1 MPPAT
6 LEVSELSA
14 GYGGAPAI
22 AHASLILCGGQLLGL
37 IGPNGAGKSTLL
49 RAIAGL
55 IPALSGTVHVG
66 GHPIRTAREHALAQ
80 LGFAVD
86 PAELPGVL
94 TGRQYLQMVASV
106 RGCAPDD
113 WPEPDLD
120 QVLGFSP
127 WLDTVLARCSLGTR
141 AKLSVAAAFLGAP
154 PLLVLDESL
163 NGLDPVSSWRLRQVL
178 ARMVRS
184 GRHAAILSTHQIEL
198 LGSLCTDVAYVEE
211 GRIAHRWTRPELD
224 AAGPG
229 GVEAMVMEAVAAAA
243 MAC

>member
-1 MPPAT
+1 MYPAI
-6 LEVSELSA
+6 LEVSDLSA
-14 GYGGAPAI
+14 GYGGRPAI
-22 AHASLILCGGQLLGL
+22 TCASLTLHGGQLLGL

-49 RAIAGL
+49 RAVAGL
-55 IPALSGTVHVG
+55 IPALSGEVRIGT
-66 GHPIRTAREHALAQ
+66 HPIATARERALVQ

-106 RGCAPDD
+106 RGCAEYD

-120 QVLGFSP
+120 QELGFTP
-127 WLDTVLARCSLGTR
+127 WLDTLLGQCSLGTR

-163 NGLDPVSSWRLRQVL
+163 NGLDPISSWRLRQIL
-178 ARMVRS
+178 ARMVQT

-198 LGSLCTDVAYVEE
+198 LGSLCTDVVYVDE
-211 GRIAHRWTRPELD
+211 GRLAHCWSRDALD

-229 GVEAMVMEAVAAAA
+229 GVEAMVIATVAAAA
-243 MAC
+243 SS

>member
-1 MPPAT
+1 MQPAI

-14 GYGGAPAI
+14 GYGGRPAI
-22 AHASLILCGGQLLGL
+22 AGASLTLHGGQLLGL

-49 RAIAGL
+49 RAVAGL
-55 IPALSGTVHVG
+55 IPAWSGEVRIG
-66 GHPIRTAREHALAQ
+66 GHSIGTARERALAR

-86 PAELPGVL
+86 PAELPDVL
-94 TGRQYLQMVASV
+94 TSRQYLQMVASV

-120 QVLGFSP
+120 QTLGFVP
-127 WLDTVLARCSLGTR
+127 WLDTVLGQCSLGTR
-141 AKLSVAAAFLGAP
+141 AKVSVAAALLGAP

-184 GRHAAILSTHQIEL
+184 GRHAAILSTHQVEL
-198 LGSLCTDVAYVEE
+198 LGSLCTDVVYADE
-211 GRIAHRWTRPELD
+211 GRIAHRWTRAALD

-229 GVEAMVMEAVAAAA
+229 GVEAMVMAAVSAAAA
-243 MAC
+243 AR

>member
-1 MPPAT
+1 MHPAL
-6 LEVSELSA
+6 LEVSDLSA
-14 GYGGAPAI
+14 GYGGRPAI
-22 AHASLILCGGQLLGL
+22 VQASLTLRGGQLLGL

-55 IPALSGTVHVG
+55 ISVLSGEVRIG
-66 GHPIRTAREHALAQ
+66 GHPIGTAREHALAEF
-80 LGFAVD
+80 GFAVD
-86 PAELPGVL
+86 PAELPGLL

-106 RGCAPDD
+106 RGCAPRD

-120 QVLGFSP
+120 QVLGFAP
-127 WLDTVLARCSLGTR
+127 WLDTVLAQCSLGTR

-163 NGLDPVSSWRLRQVL
+163 NGLDPVSSWRLRQIL
-178 ARMVRS
+178 ARMVQS

-198 LGSLCTDVAYVEE
+198 LGSLCTDVVYIDE
-211 GRIAHRWTRPELD
+211 GRFAHRWSRAALD

-229 GVEAMVMEAVAAAA
+229 GVEAMVMAAVSAAAA
-243 MAC
+243 A

>member
-1 MPPAT
+1 MHPAI
-6 LEVSELSA
+6 LEMSELSA
-14 GYGGAPAI
+14 GYGGRPAI
-22 AHASLILCGGQLLGL
+22 AQASLTLRGGQLLGL

-55 IPALSGTVHVG
+55 TSVLSGEVRIG
-66 GHPIRTAREHALAQ
+66 GHPIGTAREHALAQ

-86 PAELPGVL
+86 PAELPGLL
-94 TGRQYLQMVASV
+94 TGRRYLQMVASV
-106 RGCAPDD
+106 RGCAPHD

-120 QVLGFSP
+120 QVLGFAP
-127 WLDTVLARCSLGTR
+127 WLDTVLAQCSLGTR

-178 ARMVRS
+178 ARMVQS
-184 GRHAAILSTHQIEL
+184 GHHAAILSTHQIEL
-198 LGSLCTDVAYVEE
+198 LGSLCTDIVYIDE
-211 GRIAHRWTRPELD
+211 GRIAHRWSRAELD

-229 GVEAMVMEAVAAAA
+229 GVEAMVMAAVSAAAA
-243 MAC
+243 A